1 MRAMSEQLHAGALR
15 GSTGARITDIVN
27 IGIGGSEFGARL
39 LCDALQDLALASL
52 RVHFVSN
59 LDALQIT
66 RLLGKLNAG
75 STLFVVSSKSFGTV
89 ETLLNA
95 RTLRRW
101 FDGFGLKME
110 DHWFAVTGKAAAA
123 EAIGIP
129 AANVLD
135 VPEWVG
141 GRFSPWGAVG
151 LPAALMLGWPV
162 YEQWL
167 RGGAAADEHFA
178 TAPARDN
185 LPMRLALDNVWHSTF
200 LGCQTHCI
208 AAYDDRLAAF
218 ITWAQ
223 QLEMESNGKSVS
235 EDGVPLDYDTAPVVW
250 GGLGNNGQH
259 TYFQLLREGTMPK
272 AVTLIGCRT
281 ASAGYADHAD
291 ELHAHLGA
299 QADALSRP
307 GSTRGFNSL
316 GMLMLDDLDP
326 FHLGALMATFEHA
339 TACAGWLWGVNSFDQ
354 PGVELGKK
362 LAAQFQRKA
371 G

>member
-1 MRAMSEQLHAGALR
+1 MGRR
-15 GSTGARITDIVN
+15 
-27 IGIGGSEFGARL
+27 
-39 LCDALQDLALASL
+39 ALQ
-52 RVHFVSN
+52 
-59 LDALQIT
+59 
-66 RLLGKLNAG
+66 RLGRGRAAG
-75 STLFVVSSKSFGTV
+75 G
-89 ETLLNA
+89 
-95 RTLRRW
+95 
-101 FDGFGLKME
+101 
-110 DHWFAVTGKAAAA
+110 
-123 EAIGIP
+123 P
-129 AANVLD
+129 ATS
-135 VPEWVG
+135 G
-141 GRFSPWGAVG
+141 GRCI
-151 LPAALMLGWPV
+151 
-162 YEQWL
+162 EQWL

-178 TAPARDN
+178 TAPAREN

-208 AAYDDRLAAF
+208 AAYDDRLAEF

-235 EDGVPLDYDTAPVVW
+235 EDGVALDYDTAPVVW

-281 ASAGYADHAD
+281 ASGGYADHAD
-291 ELHAHLGA
+291 ELHAHLSA

-307 GSTRGFNSL
+307 GSTRGFNSV

-339 TACAGWLWGVNSFDQ
+339 TACSGWLWGINSFDQ

-362 LAAQFQRKA
+362 LAAQLQRKA